1 MRFITAVE
9 QLKEANSAI
18 SVDFELDSIA
28 SYINE
33 VENTLIFIIG
43 EQASNE
49 IEAFPRALET
59 IRRAIV
65 DLALFS
71 YSSSGAVEISN
82 IGITVSKSDKYL
94 PASDKKLLNF
104 RMDAGDR
111 GSQAVEQLIS
121 IMEANAADFP
131 LWRTSQKRKDYF
143 STLFFDS
150 GEFSSFGGIG
160 ISASLFRVLR
170 PIIQRVQEDVLYQDF
185 GEALVDSIIEKRL
198 SGTLTPDERKLE
210 RKLMQVLAPLAL
222 ADAIPY
228 QMIQIQEGAV
238 YTASISALSSGSD
251 NVQQFTAA
259 ENSKLRSLLFRLSTE
274 GEAKRVTALKWLKE
288 NASKFSLFNGI
299 DKLVYPFENMN
310 DKDSNVYFL

>member
-111 GSQAVEQLIS
+111 GSQAVEQS
-121 IMEANAADFP
+121 IAILQPNAIDLP
-131 LWRTSQKRKDYF
+131 LLHTPQKRNDYF
-143 STLFFDS
+143 STLCFDS
-150 GEFSSFGGIG
+150 GEISAFGVMGIA
-160 ISASLFRVLR
+160 ASLFRVLR
-170 PIIQRVQEDVLYQDF
+170 PISQRVQEDELYQD
-185 GEALVDSIIEKRL
+185 
-198 SGTLTPDERKLE
+198 
-210 RKLMQVLAPLAL
+210 
-222 ADAIPY
+222 
-228 QMIQIQEGAV
+228 
-238 YTASISALSSGSD
+238 
-251 NVQQFTAA
+251 
-259 ENSKLRSLLFRLSTE
+259 
-274 GEAKRVTALKWLKE
+274 
-288 NASKFSLFNGI
+288 
-299 DKLVYPFENMN
+299 
-310 DKDSNVYFL
+310 